1 MKREFYSK
9 YSKLRITLKP
19 GIPGERITGRLP
31 VPAEYVLFVNGKVI
45 IDDKTEK
52 EKFEL
57 IKRSTGFN
65 TDFFLMEDEKDPN
78 IKNIIENTKSSEPR
92 HIIQEIKYGSVGK
105 TEGDKAPVKFN
116 DAQKAA
122 IKEMMNDLTTDFK
135 KETELLKEEI
145 SNLKKNED
153 VPRGTSE
160 AEDKEAKVENTE
172 TDVKKKP
179 GRPPKV
185 NQ

>member
-1 MKREFYSK
+1 MKRDFYSK

-19 GIPGERITGRLP
+19 GIPGERITGRLAIP
-31 VPAEYVLFVNGKVI
+31 GEYVLFVNGKAT
-45 IDDKTEK
+45 IDDETEK
-52 EKFEL
+52 EKFDL

-65 TDFFLMEDEKDPN
+65 TDFFLMEDEKDSN

-92 HIIQEIKYGSVGK
+92 HTIQEIKYGSVGK

-116 DAQKAA
+116 DLQKAA
-122 IKEMMNDLTTDFK
+122 IKEMMSDLTADLK
-135 KETELLKEEI
+135 KETELLREEI
-145 SNLKKNED
+145 SILKKNDNED

-160 AEDKEAKVENTE
+160 TEVENTE

>member
-19 GIPGERITGRLP
+19 GIPGERITGRLAIP
-31 VPAEYVLFVNGKVI
+31 GEYVLFVNGKAT
-45 IDDKTEK
+45 IDDETEK

-65 TDFFLMEDEKDPN
+65 TDFFLMEDEKDSN

-92 HIIQEIKYGSVGK
+92 HTIQEIKYGSVGETK
-105 TEGDKAPVKFN
+105 GDKAPVKFN
-116 DAQKAA
+116 DTQKAA
-122 IKEMMNDLTTDFK
+122 IKEMMSELTSDLK
-135 KETELLKEEI
+135 KETDLLREEI
-145 SNLKKNED
+145 SNLKKNEN

-160 AEDKEAKVENTE
+160 TEVENTE
-172 TDVKKKP
+172 IDVKKKP